1 MGNHR
6 AHRGHLRD
14 TSAAPVVNPPVVG
27 KRRATAPARR
37 SPLLRSLP
45 SAPILVG
52 VTALAISAGGA
63 VSASDADLAGQV
75 TSRSGSVAAAGT
87 LGIAQH
93 APLTNRDAVVS
104 RDSRRDARADAAN
117 QELIEAAEAQAEQ
130 QQEALEQLA
139 QTAEE
144 QAAKIKENQW
154 VLPLDSYRISATFG
168 ASSYLWSSVHT
179 GLDMSAPS
187 GTPIR
192 AIANGVITETG
203 YDGSYG
209 NKTVLTLDD
218 GTELWFCHQTSI
230 DVSVGDTVRGGEVIG
245 TVGST
250 GNSTGPHLHLEVR
263 PGGGDPVDPFT
274 ALLEH
279 GVTP

>member
-6 AHRGHLRD
+6 AHRGDRRD
-14 TSAAPVVNPPVVG
+14 TSAAPVVDKPVVG
-27 KRRATAPARR
+27 KRRASAPARR

-45 SAPILVG
+45 SAPILLG

-63 VSASDADLAGQV
+63 VSASDTDLAGQV
-75 TSRSGSVAAAGT
+75 TSSTSSAAAGT
-87 LGIAQH
+87 MGIAQA
-93 APLTNRDAVVS
+93 APLTSRDAVVS
-104 RDSRRDARADAAN
+104 RDSRRDAQADAAN
-117 QELIEAAEAQAEQ
+117 QELIEAAEAQAKEQ
-130 QQEALEQLA
+130 HAALKA
-139 QTAEE
+139 FA
-144 QAAKIKENQW
+144 QAAEKQSAKIRENQW
-154 VLPLDSYRISATFG
+154 VLPLESYRISATFG

-187 GTPIR
+187 GTAIR
-192 AIANGVITETG
+192 AITNGVITETG

-209 NKTVLTLDD
+209 NKTVLTLED

-274 ALLEH
+274 SLLEH

>member
-6 AHRGHLRD
+6 AHRGPRRS
-14 TSAAPVVNPPVVG
+14 TSAAPVVAVPVVG
-27 KRRATAPARR
+27 KRRATTPARR

-45 SAPILVG
+45 SAPILLG

-63 VSASDADLAGQV
+63 LTASDADLAGQV
-75 TSRSGSVAAAGT
+75 TSGSTSIAAAGT
-87 LGIAQH
+87 MGIAQV
-93 APLTNRDAVVS
+93 APTTSRDAVVS
-104 RDSRRDARADAAN
+104 RDSRRDAQADAAN
-117 QELIEAAEAQAEQ
+117 QELIEAAEAQAKEQ
-130 QQEALEQLA
+130 HAALEQFA
-139 QTAEE
+139 
-144 QAAKIKENQW
+144 QAAEKQSAKIRENQW
-154 VLPLDSYRISATFG
+154 VLPLESYRISATFG

-179 GLDMSAPS
+179 GLDMSASS
-187 GTPIR
+187 GTAIR

-209 NKTVLTLDD
+209 NKTVLTLED

>member
-6 AHRGHLRD
+6 AHRGDRRD
-14 TSAAPVVNPPVVG
+14 TSAAPVVDKPVVG
-27 KRRATAPARR
+27 RRRASAPARR

-45 SAPILVG
+45 SAPILLG

-63 VSASDADLAGQV
+63 VSASDTDLAGQV
-75 TSRSGSVAAAGT
+75 TSSTSAAAAGT
-87 LGIAQH
+87 MGIAQA
-93 APLTNRDAVVS
+93 APLTSRDAVVS

-117 QELIEAAEAQAEQ
+117 QELIEAAEAQAKEQ
-130 QQEALEQLA
+130 HAALKA
-139 QTAEE
+139 FA
-144 QAAKIKENQW
+144 QAAEKQSAKIRENQW
-154 VLPLDSYRISATFG
+154 VLPLESYRISATFG

-187 GTPIR
+187 GTAIR

-209 NKTVLTLDD
+209 NKTVLTLED

-263 PGGGDPVDPFT
+263 PGGSDPVDPFT

>member
-63 VSASDADLAGQV
+63 LTASDADLAGQV
-75 TSRSGSVAAAGT
+75 TSGSVAAAGT
-87 LGIAQH
+87 LGIAQA
-93 APLTNRDAVVS
+93 APLNNRDAVVS

-130 QQEALEQLA
+130 QQAALEQLA

-144 QAAKIKENQW
+144 QAARIKENQW
-154 VLPLDSYRISATFG
+154 VLPLDGYRISATFG

>member
-45 SAPILVG
+45 SAPILIG

-75 TSRSGSVAAAGT
+75 TSGSGSVAAAGT
-87 LGIAQH
+87 LGIAQA
-93 APLTNRDAVVS
+93 APLNHRDAVVS
-104 RDSRRDARADAAN
+104 RDSRRDAQADAAN
-117 QELIEAAEAQAEQ
+117 QELIEAAEAQAKQ

-139 QTAEE
+139 QTAEK

-154 VLPLDSYRISATFG
+154 VLPLDGYRISATFG

>member
-6 AHRGHLRD
+6 AHRGDRRD
-14 TSAAPVVNPPVVG
+14 TSAAPVVDKPVVG
-27 KRRATAPARR
+27 KRRASAPARR

-45 SAPILVG
+45 SAPILLG

-63 VSASDADLAGQV
+63 VSASDTDLAGQV
-75 TSRSGSVAAAGT
+75 TSSTSSAAAGT
-87 LGIAQH
+87 VGIAQH
-93 APLTNRDAVVS
+93 APLTGRDAVVS

-117 QELIEAAEAQAEQ
+117 QELIEAAEAQAKEQ
-130 QQEALEQLA
+130 HAALKA
-139 QTAEE
+139 FA
-144 QAAKIKENQW
+144 QAAEKQSAKIRENQW
-154 VLPLDSYRISATFG
+154 VLPLESYRISATFG

-187 GTPIR
+187 GTAIR

-209 NKTVLTLDD
+209 NKTVLTLED

>member
-6 AHRGHLRD
+6 AHRGDRRD
-14 TSAAPVVNPPVVG
+14 TSAAPVVDKPVVG
-27 KRRATAPARR
+27 RRRASAPARR

-45 SAPILVG
+45 SAPILLG

-75 TSRSGSVAAAGT
+75 TSGTSSLAAAGT
-87 LGIAQH
+87 AGISQV
-93 APLTNRDAVVS
+93 APVTSRDAVVS
-104 RDSRRDARADAAN
+104 RDSRRDAQADAAN
-117 QELIEAAEAQAEQ
+117 QELIEAAEAQAKEQ
-130 QQEALEQLA
+130 HAALEQFA
-139 QTAEE
+139 
-144 QAAKIKENQW
+144 QAAEKQSAKIRENQW
-154 VLPLDSYRISATFG
+154 VLPLESYRISATFG

-209 NKTVLTLDD
+209 NKTVLTLED
-218 GTELWFCHQTSI
+218 GTELWFCHQTTI

>member
-6 AHRGHLRD
+6 AHRGDRRD
-14 TSAAPVVNPPVVG
+14 TSAAPVVDSQPVVG

-45 SAPILVG
+45 SAPILLG

-63 VSASDADLAGQV
+63 VTASDAHLAGQV
-75 TSRSGSVAAAGT
+75 TSSSGSVAAAT
-87 LGIAQH
+87 AGIAQH

-104 RDSRRDARADAAN
+104 RDSRRDAQADAAN
-117 QELIEAAEAQAEQ
+117 QELIEAAEAQAKQ
-130 QQEALEQLA
+130 QQAALQQLA
-139 QTAEE
+139 QTAEK

-263 PGGGDPVDPFT
+263 PGAGDPVDPFT

>member
-6 AHRGHLRD
+6 AQRGDRRS
-14 TSAAPVVNPPVVG
+14 TSAAPVVG

-37 SPLLRSLP
+37 SPLLRVLP
-45 SAPILVG
+45 SAPILLG
-52 VTALAISAGGA
+52 VTALAVSAGGA
-63 VSASDADLAGQV
+63 VTASDTDLAGQV
-75 TSRSGSVAAAGT
+75 TGGSGSVAAAT
-87 LGIAQH
+87 TMGISQASPI
-93 APLTNRDAVVS
+93 AERDAVVS

-117 QELIEAAEAQAEQ
+117 QELIEAAEAQAKEQ
-130 QQEALEQLA
+130 HEALQQFA
-139 QTAEE
+139 QAAEK
-144 QAAKIKENQW
+144 QAAKIRENQW
-154 VLPLDSYRISATFG
+154 VLPLESYRISATFG

-192 AIANGVITETG
+192 AIANGVVTETG

-209 NKTVLTLDD
+209 NKTVLTLED

-230 DVSVGDTVRGGEVIG
+230 DVSVGESVRGGEVIG

-274 ALLEH
+274 SLLEH

>member
-6 AHRGHLRD
+6 AHRGDRRD
-14 TSAAPVVNPPVVG
+14 TSAAPVVDKPVVG
-27 KRRATAPARR
+27 KRRASAPARR

-45 SAPILVG
+45 SAPILLG

-63 VSASDADLAGQV
+63 VSASDTDLAGQV
-75 TSRSGSVAAAGT
+75 TSSTSSAAAGT
-87 LGIAQH
+87 MGIAQA
-93 APLTNRDAVVS
+93 APLTSRDAVVS
-104 RDSRRDARADAAN
+104 RDSRRDAQADAAN
-117 QELIEAAEAQAEQ
+117 QELIEAAEAQAKEQ
-130 QQEALEQLA
+130 HAALKA
-139 QTAEE
+139 FA
-144 QAAKIKENQW
+144 QAAEKQSAKIRENQW
-154 VLPLDSYRISATFG
+154 VLPLESYRISATFG

-187 GTPIR
+187 GTAIR

-209 NKTVLTLDD
+209 NKTVLTLED

-274 ALLEH
+274 SLLEH